1 MRKEFFKNKTGQ
13 VGITIT
19 WFVAFIVI
27 FFIMLI
33 FTGIVASV
41 ALKKGVGK
49 NDIYTIQ
56 SGFSK
61 VESQR
66 NLMGF
71 LNSEVEIDGKKI
83 FVKDEILFLVEPY
96 FNEELMKKIDLK
108 NINDLNLK
116 RPINLEILVFYK
128 IDKTKENSAIE
139 NLRNSLDNS
148 CYEYIFKFP
157 LGYFY
162 RLGKDAKFSYSMS
175 GISNEFDKFLG
186 DFVVVEIPYKN
197 QKIEIKLKS
206 RYVC

>member
-108 NINDLNLK
+108 NINTCSSKN
-116 RPINLEILVFYK
+116 IGI
-128 IDKTKENSAIE
+128 TKENLIT
-139 NLRNSLDNS
+139 NNW
-148 CYEYIFKFP
+148 
-157 LGYFY
+157 
-162 RLGKDAKFSYSMS
+162 
-175 GISNEFDKFLG
+175 EFDDNG
-186 DFVVVEIPYKN
+186 WNY
-197 QKIEIKLKS
+197 QSSSHSSKS
-206 RYVC
+206 GS